1 MQLENKIISCT
12 LLIIKKEQLERPYF
26 SAPFVH
32 SGKIYHSPRIR
43 FLKKNLSFGKELCAQ
58 KCLKLDAAI
67 LKKIGR
73 KRKNH
78 NVSSQIDPALVIL
91 KNHSLY

>member
-1 MQLENKIISCT
+1 MQLENKIIGCT
-12 LLIIKKEQLERPYF
+12 LLIIKKGAKKGAIRKTIF
-26 SAPFVH
+26 FRSFVH

-73 KRKNH
+73 KRKTTTSAH
-78 NVSSQIDPALVIL
+78 
-91 KNHSLY
+91 K

>member
-12 LLIIKKEQLERPYF
+12 LLIIKKGAKKGELERPYF
-26 SAPFVH
+26 SAPFVN

-58 KCLKLDAAI
+58 KCLKLHAAI

-73 KRKNH
+73 KRKTTTSAH
-78 NVSSQIDPALVIL
+78 
-91 KNHSLY
+91 K

>member
-58 KCLKLDAAI
+58 KCLKLHAAI

-73 KRKNH
+73 KRKTTTSAH
-78 NVSSQIDPALVIL
+78 
-91 KNHSLY
+91 K

>member
-12 LLIIKKEQLERPYF
+12 LLIIKKEQKKEQLERPYF

-43 FLKKNLSFGKELCAQ
+43 FVKKNLSFGKEVCAQ

-67 LKKIGR
+67 
-73 KRKNH
+73 
-78 NVSSQIDPALVIL
+78 
-91 KNHSLY
+91 